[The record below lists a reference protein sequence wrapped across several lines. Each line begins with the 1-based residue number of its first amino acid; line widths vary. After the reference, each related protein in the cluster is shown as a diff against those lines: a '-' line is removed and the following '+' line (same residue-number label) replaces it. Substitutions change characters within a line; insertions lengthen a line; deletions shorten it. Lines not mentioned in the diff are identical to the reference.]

1 MSLCLC
7 LCASLSI
14 SLSLPPSNISTPCT
28 PLLSSMYVVTNLFKI
43 YFRLNTL
50 RLCNNLIVTVERPN
64 FPTLDKFPLAHGVTY
79 KFYTGR
85 LSMFNNDFEQA
96 ERSLD
101 YALTHCLRSSTRNR
115 RLILLYLIPVKM
127 IMGKFPHP
135 GLLDKYQLDEFKT
148 ICTAVRRGEL
158 SAFNESL
165 ATHQE
170 LFVRK
175 VRRVAGGKAIGIAI
189 GICCRGYMPW

>member
-1 MSLCLC
+1 
-7 LCASLSI
+7 
-14 SLSLPPSNISTPCT
+14 
-28 PLLSSMYVVTNLFKI
+28 MYVVTNLFKI

-175 VRRVAGGKAIGIAI
+175 VRRVAGGKAFGTHLRVVYGSVSHTTPRTRPFLRLSIFSGPVSDPGKAANSGI
-189 GICCRGYMPW
+189 P

>member
-1 MSLCLC
+1 
-7 LCASLSI
+7 
-14 SLSLPPSNISTPCT
+14 
-28 PLLSSMYVVTNLFKI
+28 MYVVTNLFKI

-64 FPTLDKFPLAHGVTY
+64 FPSIDKFPLAHGVTY

-85 LSMFNNDFEQA
+85 LSMFNNDFKQA

-101 YALTHCLRSSTRNR
+101 YALAHCLRSSTRNR

-148 ICTAVRRGEL
+148 ICTAVQRGEL

-175 VRRVAGGKAIGIAI
+175 VRGVVDGKASETRGVAGIAI
-189 GICCRGYMPW
+189 GLCCRGNIPW